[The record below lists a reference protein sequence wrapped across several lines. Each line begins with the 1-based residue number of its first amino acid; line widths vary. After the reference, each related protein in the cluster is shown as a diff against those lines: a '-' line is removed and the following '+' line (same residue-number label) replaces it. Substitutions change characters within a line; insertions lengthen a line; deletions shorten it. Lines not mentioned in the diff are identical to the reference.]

1 MALIDLETGLSD
13 EERAIQD
20 TIHKFAAEVMRPAG
34 IKLDALADPADVI
47 AKDSILWE
55 VFEKHRALGLDEAT
69 DPAKAAEQGLTPV
82 QQARL
87 RCIIS

>member
-1 MALIDLETGLSD
+1 MTMIDLETGLSD

-20 TIHKFAAEVMRPAG
+20 TIHKFAEEVMRPAG
-34 IKLDALADPADVI
+34 EKLDALADPGEVI

-55 VFEKHRALGLDEAT
+55 VFEKHNALGLDAVT
-69 DPAKAAEQGLTPV
+69 DPARAAEAGLTPV

-87 RCIIS
+87 RCIIA